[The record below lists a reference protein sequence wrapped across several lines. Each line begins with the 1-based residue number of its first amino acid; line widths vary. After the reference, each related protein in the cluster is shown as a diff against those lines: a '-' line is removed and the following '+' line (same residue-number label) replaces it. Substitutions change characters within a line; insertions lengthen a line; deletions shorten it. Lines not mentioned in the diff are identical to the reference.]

1 MDESISE
8 HKIVHEA
15 LLGANISAKTLRN
28 GRMNMKDTRVRE
40 TVFPVRIVKVF
51 GTVQNAEALLK
62 EKTLQITTAEP
73 EVTTLVND
81 GEERAGVLLDFGK
94 ELHGSV
100 RLLAFTGENKSTEQ
114 KAAGAYPVV
123 RVSCG
128 ESVGEAIHPVGY
140 KGSTNDHAVR
150 DLTLPIPYYSD
161 MTLCE
166 TGFRFVYV
174 ELQGEKAT
182 LRLKSVAAVSIYRD
196 IPYVGTFRS
205 NDAVLNQIYDV
216 AAYTCH
222 LSMQQY
228 IWDGIKR
235 DRLVWFGDLYPE
247 MLTIQT
253 VFGRQQV
260 LEDSLRFAVESTPLP
275 RWMNDFPAYSLWWIM
290 LVHDWYF
297 YTGESSLLEE
307 FGDYAGKLLK
317 QVCSYIADDGKDTLP
332 AYFLDWPCR
341 GLPQEKSGV
350 RALLVLA
357 LQKGAAFATYCGEE
371 ETAYLCEKKA
381 KAILA
386 TEEQSYGAKQVAAML
401 SLAGW
406 YNHQAA
412 AQEILEQGA
421 KGWSTFMSYFL
432 LKAAAFGDMSATLQA
447 LREYYG
453 GMLEMG
459 ATTFWEDFNIDWM
472 QNAARVDCFPEDGQ
486 TDIHGDNG
494 AFCYKGYRHSLCHG
508 WSSGPTAFLAE
519 EVLGI
524 RIAEIG
530 CKKITL
536 CPNLG
541 DLEWVEGTYPL
552 PQGILKVSHRR
563 NAEGMVTTE
572 YSAPDGV
579 EVQVLYYNI
588 KNALQQKG

>member
-1 MDESISE
+1 
-8 HKIVHEA
+8 
-15 LLGANISAKTLRN
+15 
-28 GRMNMKDTRVRE
+28 MKDTRVRE
-40 TVFPVRIVKVF
+40 TIFPSKVVKVF
-51 GTVQNAEALLK
+51 GNVQNAEALLQ
-62 EKTLQITTAEP
+62 EKPLQITTYEP
-73 EVTTLVND
+73 VFATLTND
-81 GEERAGVLLDFGK
+81 GDERAGVLLDFGK

-100 RLLAFTGENKSTEQ
+100 RLLCYTGENRSVEQ
-114 KAAGAYPVV
+114 GAAGPYPVV

-128 ESVGEAIHPVGY
+128 ESVGEAVHPLGY

-150 DLTLPIPYYSD
+150 DLTLSAPSYSD

-182 LRLKSVAAVSIYRD
+182 LRLQSLTAVAIYRD
-196 IPYVGTFRS
+196 IPYLGSFRS
-205 NDAVLNQIYDV
+205 NDALLNQIYDV

-228 IWDGIKR
+228 VWDGIKR
-235 DRLVWFGDLYPE
+235 DRLVWIGDMYPE

-260 LEDSLRFAVESTPLP
+260 FEDSLRFAMESTVLP

-297 YTGESSLLEE
+297 YTGEKSILSE
-307 FGDYAGKLLK
+307 FGDYANKLLK
-317 QVCSYIADDGKDTLP
+317 QICSYIEDDGQDKLP
-332 AYFLDWPCR
+332 AYFLDWPCHN
-341 GLPQEKSGV
+341 LPQEKSGV

-357 LQKGAAFATYCGEE
+357 LQKGAALAQYCGQE
-371 ETAYLCEKKA
+371 ETARLCEKKA
-381 KAILA
+381 KAILS
-386 TEEQSYGAKQVAAML
+386 TKEQSYGAKQVTAML

-406 YNHQAA
+406 YDKKAA
-412 AQEILEQGA
+412 ADEILEQGA

-432 LKAAAFGDMSATLQA
+432 LKAAAFGNMTATLQA
-447 LREYYG
+447 LRTYYG
-453 GMLEMG
+453 GMLSMG
-459 ATTFWEDFNIDWM
+459 ATTFWEDFNMDWM
-472 QNAARVDCFPEDGQ
+472 QNAVGVDCFPQEGQ

-494 AFCYKGYRHSLCHG
+494 AFCYIGYRHSLCHG

-524 RIAEIG
+524 RIVETG
-530 CKKITL
+530 CKKIEI

-541 DLEWVEGTYPL
+541 DLEWAEGTYPL
-552 PQGILKVSHRR
+552 PQGILKVSHHR
-563 NAEGMVTTE
+563 NAEGTVTTE
-572 YSAPDGV
+572 YVAPEGV
-579 EVQVLYYNI
+579 EVVVLEERE
-588 KNALQQKG
+588 K

>member
-1 MDESISE
+1 MS
-8 HKIVHEA
+8 
-15 LLGANISAKTLRN
+15 R
-28 GRMNMKDTRVRE
+28 KDTRVRE
-40 TVFPVRIVKVF
+40 TIFPIRIVKVF
-51 GTVQNAEALLK
+51 GNVQNAEALLQ
-62 EKTLQITTAEP
+62 EKPLQITTNETVFA
-73 EVTTLVND
+73 TLTND
-81 GEERAGVLLDFGK
+81 GDEHAGILLDFGK

-100 RLLAFTGENKSTEQ
+100 RLLGFKGENRSVKQ
-114 KAAGAYPVV
+114 AAGAYPVV

-128 ESVGEAIHPVGY
+128 ESVGEAVHPLFY

-150 DLTLPIPYYSD
+150 DLTLSVPPYSD

-182 LRLKSVAAVSIYRD
+182 LLLQSVTAVAIYRD

-205 NDAVLNQIYDV
+205 NDTLLNQIYDV

-228 IWDGIKR
+228 VWDGIKR
-235 DRLVWFGDLYPE
+235 DRLVWIGDMYPE

-260 LEDSLRFAVESTPLP
+260 LEDSLRFSMDSTPLP

-290 LVHDWYF
+290 IVHDWYF
-297 YTGESSLLEE
+297 YTGEQSILSE
-307 FGDYAGKLLK
+307 FGDYANKLLT
-317 QVCSYIADDGKDTLP
+317 QVCRHIKDDGQDTMP

-341 GLPQEKSGV
+341 GLLQEKSGV
-350 RALLVLA
+350 RALLVIA
-357 LQKGAAFATYCGEE
+357 LKKGAALARYCGKEE
-371 ETAYLCEKKA
+371 IACLCEKKA
-381 KAILA
+381 QAILS
-386 TEEQSYGAKQVAAML
+386 TKEQSYGAKQVAAML

-406 YNHQAA
+406 YDEKAA
-412 AQEILEQGA
+412 ADEILEQGA

-432 LKAAAFGDMSATLQA
+432 LKAASFVDMPATLCT

-453 GMLEMG
+453 SMLKMG
-459 ATTFWEDFNIDWM
+459 ATTFWEDFNMDWL
-472 QNAARVDCFPEDGQ
+472 QNAVSIDQLPAEGQ
-486 TDIHGDNG
+486 SDIHGDNG

-524 RIAEIG
+524 HIAEIG
-530 CKKITL
+530 CKKIVI

-541 DLEWVEGTYPL
+541 DLEWAEGTYPL
-552 PQGILKVSHRR
+552 PQGILSVSHRR
-563 NAEGMVTTE
+563 NADGTITTD
-572 YSAPDGV
+572 YTVPDGV
-579 EVQVLYYNI
+579 EVVVKQ
-588 KNALQQKG
+588 

>member
-1 MDESISE
+1 
-8 HKIVHEA
+8 
-15 LLGANISAKTLRN
+15 
-28 GRMNMKDTRVRE
+28 MKDTRVRE
-40 TVFPVRIVKVF
+40 TIFPSKIVKVF
-51 GTVQNAEALLK
+51 GKVQNAEALLQ
-62 EKTLQITTAEP
+62 EKPLQITTYEP
-73 EVTTLVND
+73 LFATLTND

-100 RLLAFTGENKSTEQ
+100 RLLCFRGENRSVEQ
-114 KAAGAYPVV
+114 AAGPYPVV

-128 ESVGEAIHPVGY
+128 ESVGEAVHPLGY

-150 DLTLPIPYYSD
+150 DLTLFVPPYSD

-182 LRLKSVAAVSIYRD
+182 LHLQSVTAVSIYRD
-196 IPYVGTFRS
+196 IPYIGSFRS
-205 NDAVLNQIYDV
+205 NDALLNQIYDV

-228 IWDGIKR
+228 VWDGIKR
-235 DRLVWFGDLYPE
+235 DRLVWIGDMYPE

-253 VFGRQQV
+253 VFGRQPV
-260 LEDSLRFAVESTPLP
+260 FEDSLRFAMESTVLP

-297 YTGESSLLEE
+297 YTGEQSILAE
-307 FGDYAGKLLK
+307 FGEYAKQLLR
-317 QVCSYIADDGKDTLP
+317 QVCSYIDDNGKDTLP
-332 AYFLDWPCR
+332 AYFLDWPCHD
-341 GLPQEKSGV
+341 LPQEKSGV
-350 RALLVLA
+350 RALLVLTLKKGSA
-357 LQKGAAFATYCGEE
+357 LAKYCGCE
-371 ETAYLCEKKA
+371 ETAALCEKKA
-381 KAILA
+381 NAILA

-401 SLAGW
+401 ALSGW
-406 YNHQAA
+406 HDKKTAA
-412 AQEILEQGA
+412 EEILEQGA

-432 LKAAAFGDMSATLQA
+432 LKAASYGDMPATLQA

-453 GMLEMG
+453 GMLSMG
-459 ATTFWEDFNIDWM
+459 ATTFWEDFNLDWM
-472 QNAARVDCFPEDGQ
+472 KNAADVDSFPEEGQ

-524 RIAEIG
+524 HIAEKG
-530 CKKITL
+530 CKKIVL
-536 CPNLG
+536 CPKLG
-541 DLEWVEGTYPL
+541 DLEWAEGTYPL
-552 PQGILKVSHRR
+552 PQGVLSVSHRR
-563 NAEGMVTTE
+563 NADGTVTTE
-572 YSAPDGV
+572 YLAPEGV
-579 EVQVLYYNI
+579 EVEI
-588 KNALQQKG
+588 M

>member
-1 MDESISE
+1 
-8 HKIVHEA
+8 
-15 LLGANISAKTLRN
+15 
-28 GRMNMKDTRVRE
+28 MKDTRVRE
-40 TVFPVRIVKVF
+40 TIFPIKIVKVF
-51 GTVQNAEALLK
+51 GNVQNAEALLQ
-62 EKTLQITTAEP
+62 EKPLQITTYEP
-73 EVTTLVND
+73 AFATLTND
-81 GEERAGVLLDFGK
+81 GDERAGVLLDFGK

-100 RLLAFTGENKSTEQ
+100 RLLCFTGENKSTEPGV
-114 KAAGAYPVV
+114 AGAYPVV

-128 ESVGEAIHPVGY
+128 ESVGEAVHKLGY

-150 DLTLPIPYYSD
+150 DLTLSAPPYSD

-182 LRLKSVAAVSIYRD
+182 LRLQSLTAVSIYRD
-196 IPYVGTFRS
+196 IPYLGSFRS
-205 NDAVLNQIYDV
+205 NDALLNQIYDV

-228 IWDGIKR
+228 VWDGIKR
-235 DRLVWFGDLYPE
+235 DRLVWIGDMYPE

-260 LEDSLRFAVESTPLP
+260 FEDSLRFAMDSTVLP

-297 YTGESSLLEE
+297 YTGEQSILSE
-307 FGDYAGKLLK
+307 FGDYAEKMLR
-317 QVCSYIADDGKDTLP
+317 QICSYVEDDGQDKLP
-332 AYFLDWPCR
+332 AYFLDWPCHN
-341 GLPQEKSGV
+341 LPQEKSGV

-357 LQKGAAFATYCGEE
+357 LKKGAAFAQYCGSE
-371 ETAYLCEKKA
+371 ETACLCEKKA
-381 KAILA
+381 QAILS

-406 YNHQAA
+406 HDKKAA
-412 AQEILEQGA
+412 ADEILEQGA

-432 LKAAAFGDMSATLQA
+432 LKSAACGDMTATLQA

-453 GMLEMG
+453 GMLSMG

-472 QNAARVDCFPEDGQ
+472 QNAVGVDSFPEEGQ

-494 AFCYKGYRHSLCHG
+494 AFCYIGYRHSLCHG

-524 RIAEIG
+524 RIMETG
-530 CKKITL
+530 CKKIEI
-536 CPNLG
+536 CPKLG
-541 DLEWVEGTYPL
+541 DLEWAEGTYPL
-552 PQGILKVSHRR
+552 PQGILSVSHRR
-563 NAEGMVTTE
+563 NADGTVTTE

-579 EVQVLYYNI
+579 EVEI
-588 KNALQQKG
+588 M